1 MKRRIT
7 IQPPTKKE
15 KITLRF
21 MIVVGCLALI
31 YFVFIFF
38 SIDKIGNKFLYIL
51 LCTTL
56 AYSLAR
62 ILYEWYHYWDISIPK
77 FQPLT
82 KNFTVDILT
91 TYFPGE
97 PYEMVENTLIAI
109 KNITYPHTTILCDEA
124 NDPRLITFCLKH
136 DIRHIARSVRTDAKA
151 GNINNALC
159 KIARGEICVILDPDH
174 VPAPEFLD
182 HVLPYFEDDNIGFVQ
197 IVQAYKNLH
206 ESYVAKGSA
215 QQTFQFYGP
224 IMMCMNSYGT
234 VNAIGANCTFRRAA
248 LDSIQG
254 HAPGLAEDM
263 HTAMQL
269 HAKGWKSV
277 YVPKIL
283 ARGLVPSSLTAYYK
297 QQLKWARGTTD
308 LLAHVYPKLFK
319 QFNWRQRIHYGLIP
333 LHYIFGFIYLIN
345 FLIPIISLSFS
356 ITPWKGNIL
365 LFGLSLFPLM
375 ATVIIIRNYVQRWVM
390 EETERGFH
398 AVGGLLQI
406 STWWIFCLGC
416 IYTVF
421 SKKIP
426 YLPTPK
432 TGEDKTSWKLLAPN
446 IIVGVVSLASIVY
459 GLQKNLTPFSLFM
472 SGFALLNAFFMFFTI
487 YLGFHKSSQL
497 AAIKNNFSKKA
508 YQTNLNVKVQ
518 LWRFRHAIYSL
529 VRQTGMP
536 LLLLIMCFSLISIN
550 KQQYRKW
557 DGVDSNVKPAHLSQR
572 YLGIYNPLYNN
583 GFSNAEEIK
592 KVEQKLN
599 IAFDISAHYIPW
611 GDTFQF
617 KNLKKVLNQNKHTPI
632 ISWEPWSNDFSF
644 SKSRKQYQENKN
656 IFKHILQGDF
666 DNYIKQTAFAFKN
679 YRKTVYLRFAHEFD
693 NPFYPWSQSGNNT
706 AEEFKKAWVY
716 IWNIYKELG
725 VDNVKWVWNP
735 WKSEAIDL
743 YYPGDTYVD
752 YVGLTAL
759 NYGKQP
765 SFDHWYAP
773 FKNALTSQGIQ
784 KPVILAEFGSLANN
798 TNQTTWINQGVE
810 SIADNYPEINH
821 LVIFNSSIDRN
832 VPEQLDT
839 SILNWKI
846 ADYNQLRRTLW
857 EAEIRQ
863 ENCIPLSTDTLK
875 LTQHTTNFVEITKNI
890 KGVIYNKGLN
900 WYKNYYTLDIN
911 TLQKDF
917 SQIRTL
923 GFNRVKYFGSPI
935 YNHNVFKTAKQYNLL
950 IDYGFW
956 LPEIEDF
963 TNIAFIEK
971 IENQVLDKVRQLKN
985 EQIIDSWHFSNDLLS
1000 HYAKTYKSEHI
1011 DSKQQQY
1018 TDWLQELLIK
1028 IKSEDSSRPI
1038 IVSLDLNKYTITN
1051 TAILLSKAPP
1061 IDALAL
1067 NLNKEEDNCYLKE
1080 FVAFAKQH
1088 HIAYQIGTVPPKTLP
1103 QVEALYK
1110 ENKSLYIA
1118 NFQDRHESNSMD
1130 LNGLIDFKGAIK
1142 PDLYRVQSFLNHQK
1156 YTPEDLKINI
1166 LKPASRL
1173 KVDFPYKYTAVF
1185 KTSETPWSYQVPN
1198 LENSRLEWFL
1208 VKCDVYGNSLV
1219 MKSIG
1224 NTSQASIT
1232 IPEDFLNYKI
1242 ILKYYYNG
1250 HVLTAVTSLNTK
1262 ATPEDSDNSV

>member
-1 MKRRIT
+1 MRRPIT
-7 IQPPTKKE
+7 IQAPTKKE
-15 KITLRF
+15 KFTLRF
-21 MIVVGCLALI
+21 MIVVGCLSLI
-31 YFVFIFF
+31 YFMFIFF
-38 SIDKIGNKFLYIL
+38 SIDKIGNKFLYLL
-51 LCTTL
+51 LCITL
-56 AYSLAR
+56 GYSLIR
-62 ILYEWYHYWDISIPK
+62 ILYEWYHYWDISVPK
-77 FQPLT
+77 NQPIARD
-82 KNFTVDILT
+82 FTVDILT

-97 PYEMVENTLIAI
+97 PYEMVENTLLAI

-124 NDPRLITFCLKH
+124 NDPHLITFCLKH
-136 DIRHIARSVRTDAKA
+136 GIRHISRSDRADAKA
-151 GNINNALC
+151 GNINNALR
-159 KIARGEICVILDPDH
+159 KVSQGEICVILDPDH
-174 VPAPEFLD
+174 VPAPDFLD
-182 HVLPYFEDDNIGFVQ
+182 HVLPYFADDKIGFVQ

-206 ESYVAKGSA
+206 ESYVAKGAA

-248 LDSIQG
+248 LDSING

-333 LHYIFGFIYLIN
+333 LHYIIGFFYMIN
-345 FLIPIISLSFS
+345 FLIPIISLSLS

-365 LFGLSLFPLM
+365 QFGLSLFPLI

-416 IYTVF
+416 IYTLF

-446 IIVGVVSLASIVY
+446 ILVGVISLAAIVY

-472 SGFALLNAFFMFFTI
+472 AGFALLNAFFMFFTI
-487 YLGFHKSSQL
+487 YLGFHKSRQL
-497 AAIKNNFSKKA
+497 ATIKNNFSKKA
-508 YQTNLNVKVQ
+508 YQTNLSVKVQ
-518 LWRFRHAIYSL
+518 LWRFRHTVYSL
-529 VRQTGMP
+529 VRRTGMP
-536 LLLLIMCFSLISIN
+536 LLLLILCFSLISIN

-557 DGVDSNVKPAHLSQR
+557 DGVNSNVNPAHLSEH

-583 GFSNAEEIK
+583 GLSNIEEII
-592 KVEQKLN
+592 KVEQQLN

-611 GDTFQF
+611 GDTYQF
-617 KNLKKVLNQNKHTPI
+617 KNLQRVLDQKIHTPM
-632 ISWEPWSNDFSF
+632 ISWEPWSSDFSF
-644 SKSRKQYQENKN
+644 SDKKKTYQENKN

-666 DNYIKQTAFAFKN
+666 DNYIKQTAYAFKAYQN
-679 YRKTVYLRFAHEFD
+679 TVYLRFAHEFD
-693 NPFYPWSQSGNNT
+693 NPFYPWSNTGNNT
-706 AEEFKKAWVY
+706 PEEFKKAWIY
-716 IWNIYKELG
+716 IWNIFKELG
-725 VDNVKWVWNP
+725 VDNIQWVWNP
-735 WKSEAIDL
+735 WKPASIAL

-759 NYGKQP
+759 NYGNQP
-765 SFDHWYAP
+765 SFEQLYAP
-773 FKNALTSQGIQ
+773 FKSTLSAQGIQ
-784 KPVILAEFGSLANN
+784 KPIILAEFGSLATNA
-798 TNQTTWINQGVE
+798 NQTTWINQGVE
-810 SIADNYPEINH
+810 SIAVNFPEITH

-832 VPEQLDT
+832 VPEQLNT
-839 SILNWKI
+839 PIINWKI
-846 ADYNQLRRTLW
+846 TDYDHLRNTLW

-863 ENCIPLSTDTLK
+863 ENCSAITTDTLGLSK
-875 LTQHTTNFVEITKNI
+875 HNTTLHEVTQNI
-890 KGVIYNKGLN
+890 RGIIYNKGIN
-900 WYKNYYTLDIN
+900 WYKNYYTLDTY

-917 SQIRTL
+917 NQIRSL
-923 GFNRVKYFGSPI
+923 GFTHIKYFGSPI
-935 YNHNVFKTAKQYNLL
+935 YNYNVFKTAKQYNLQ

-956 LPEIEDF
+956 LPEIADF
-963 TNIAFIEK
+963 TNNSINDLQEQILE
-971 IENQVLDKVRQLKN
+971 KVRKLKN
-985 EQIIDSWHFSNDLLS
+985 EQIISSWHFSNDLLS
-1000 HYAKTYKSEHI
+1000 HYANTYKLEHVN
-1011 DSKQQQY
+1011 SKQQQY
-1018 TDWLQELLIK
+1018 AEWLKNLMIK
-1028 IKSEDSSRPI
+1028 IKAEDASRPI
-1038 IVSLDLNKYTITN
+1038 IVSLDLNKYIIKN
-1051 TAILLSKAPP
+1051 TATLLSNAPP
-1061 IDALAL
+1061 IDALAISI
-1067 NLNKEEDNCYLKE
+1067 KREKDSCYLNQ
-1080 FVAFAKQH
+1080 FVAYAKAH
-1088 HIAYQIGTVPPKTLP
+1088 NIAYQLGAVPAKTLP
-1103 QVEALYK
+1103 QIVELYK
-1110 ENKSLYIA
+1110 DNKSLYIA
-1118 NFQDRHESNSMD
+1118 NYQDRHESNNMD

-1142 PDLYRVQSFLNHQK
+1142 PEFGQVRSFLNHHK
-1156 YTPEDLKINI
+1156 YKSKDLKINI

-1173 KVDFPYKYTAVF
+1173 KTDYPYHYSAVF

-1198 LENSRLEWFL
+1198 PENSKLEWFL
-1208 VKCDVYGNSLV
+1208 VKCDVYGNPLV

-1224 NTSQASIT
+1224 NNSKVHIT

-1250 HVLTAVTSLNTK
+1250 HVLTAVESLNTQ
-1262 ATPEDSDNSV
+1262 ATSSDSDSSV